1 MVTASVTF
9 KADIHLANKRRFRR
23 EIATKL
29 FTIIENK
36 ADFFIIKNKNIA
48 FKNVK
53 SNGELKTRNISY
65 LLFC

>member
-29 FTIIENK
+29 LTIIENK

-53 SNGELKTRNISY
+53 SNGELKTRNICY